1 MVIRQGQH
9 VAIKTLLN
17 IAELAKNDPLHLL
30 RQLLLQD
37 FGLLSTK
44 MDHLHCLVQFGF
56 SFFASSNNSRSGRLG
71 AVGTKKR

>member
-1 MVIRQGQH
+1 M
-9 VAIKTLLN
+9 AIKALLN
-17 IAELAKNDPLHLL
+17 IAELAKNDSLHLL

-37 FGLLSTK
+37 FGLLSTE

-71 AVGTKKR
+71 AVGAKEKDNG